1 MRLAS
6 ALELEICLDSGRWT
20 LYVCMNLN
28 WNSFP
33 IVLCVACG
41 GGSVIMR
48 IGATQTLKGPPVIF
62 CSCGIGGCWR
72 RSKSI

>member
-6 ALELEICLDSGRWT
+6 ALELEICLDSESWT
-20 LYVCMNLN
+20 LFVCMNLN

-41 GGSVIMR
+41 GHHVDWCYSDSQ
-48 IGATQTLKGPPVIF
+48 GASVIF